1 MHPEGMRFH
10 FGAGHGELANRG
22 MGRGGGGMAT
32 GAGNRIFQIQQ
43 AFFSDTDE
51 GAAAAYTGKD
61 ILHNG
66 AAFIQHQAQLQ
77 TLILKVADDVFRTGA
92 VNLFSPGKGK
102 INIMLRLKALP
113 DQVLCSGED
122 AVESHLGVQGAAAPH
137 DAVLNDSLKRRFPP
151 VLLLYGDH
159 VVMGHQDCGIPVGLS
174 LPVKKQASALKALQ
188 GAGFPDAGIKGRQ
201 EGYEFFKFRII
212 FKSRIFI

>member
-1 MHPEGMRFH
+1 MT
-10 FGAGHGELANRG
+10 AG
-22 MGRGGGGMAT
+22 T
-32 GAGNRIFQIQQ
+32 GNGILQVQQ
-43 AFFSDTDE
+43 ALFGDADE
-51 GAAAAYTGKD
+51 GAAAGNAGEN

-77 TLILKVADDVFRTGA
+77 TLFLKVADDVLRSGPVDFLTA
-92 VNLFSPGKGK
+92 GKGK
-102 INIMLRLKALP
+102 VHIVFRLKALP